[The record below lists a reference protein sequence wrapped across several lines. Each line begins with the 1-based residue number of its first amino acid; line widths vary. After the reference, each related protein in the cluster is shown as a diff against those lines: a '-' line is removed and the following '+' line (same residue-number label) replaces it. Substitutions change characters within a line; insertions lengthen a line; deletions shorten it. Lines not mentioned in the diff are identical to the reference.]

1 MSRVQA
7 VMLIAIAAAGV
18 GCTGEQ
24 GIASTASVR
33 DSAGII
39 IVENENARWSE
50 AEHWVLSSEPAVE
63 IGVFEGATEYM
74 FFQAREPKRLSDGRI
89 VVANAGNELRY
100 YDAEGVYLHTVGREG
115 EGPGEFRQIVVM
127 QRFAGDSIMAYDGA
141 QRRASLFDAEG
152 NFDRVVVMNPDAG
165 RMFFMFRAVRLPD
178 GSFLGEAPTFTLPGA
193 GATEIPERD
202 SVVLIHASAEGSV
215 IDTLGTH
222 PNMKRDIKTREFQ
235 GRSFP
240 IPVTQPFTPMTMV
253 AVHDDKVFVGTSDT
267 YEIQVYALD
276 GTLGRLI
283 RKDHT
288 PVKVTEEMQ
297 QSFRE
302 RLESALSGNPQA
314 APFIELYD
322 DIPYPETTPA
332 YSQIRVDELG
342 YLWVQQYPEDDDDPM
357 VWSVFDPEGEFLGT
371 VNMPPR
377 FVVSQIGSDY
387 VLGMWTDDVEVQYV
401 RMYDL
406 TKGGTSE

>member
-1 MSRVQA
+1 MSRVQT
-7 VMLIAIAAAGV
+7 VMLIAIAAAGA
-18 GCTGEQ
+18 GCSGEQ

-39 IVENENARWSE
+39 IVDNQRSRWSE
-50 AEHWVLSSEPAVE
+50 AEQWVLSSEPAVE
-63 IGVFEGATEYM
+63 IGVFEGAPEYM

-127 QRFAGDSIMAYDGA
+127 QLYEGDSIMAYDGA

-178 GSFLGEAPTFTLPGA
+178 GSFLGEAPTFTLPGE
-193 GATEIPERD
+193 GAAAIPERD

-215 IDTLGTH
+215 IDTLGTY
-222 PNMKRDIKTREFQ
+222 PNMKRDIKTREFR

-240 IPVTQPFTPMTMV
+240 IPITQPFTPMTVV
-253 AVHDDKVFVGTSDT
+253 AVYHDKVYVGTSDT
-267 YEIQVYALD
+267 YEIKEYALD
-276 GTLGRLI
+276 GTLMRMI

-288 PVKVTEEMQ
+288 PVTVTEEMQ

-302 RLESALSGNPQA
+302 RLERNLSGSPQA
-314 APFIELYD
+314 APLLELYD
-322 DIPYPETTPA
+322 DITYPETAPA
-332 YSQIRVDELG
+332 FNQIRVDEVG
-342 YLWVQQYPEDDDDPM
+342 YLWVQQYPEGDDDPL
-357 VWSVFDPEGEFLGT
+357 VWSVFDPEGALLGT

-387 VLGMWTDDVEVQYV
+387 VLGMWTDDVDVQYL
-401 RMYDL
+401 RMYEL
-406 TKGGTSE
+406 NK